1 MLSKQMEKAMGNSS
15 AIREAFEYGLKL
27 ASEIGEENVF
37 DFSLGNPATSA
48 PKKFDETIVKLIET
62 TDSVKLHGYTAND
75 GIPAVR
81 QAVADN
87 LNERFG
93 TDFEAAGIIMTVGA
107 GGALNTVLRSILDP
121 EDEVVV
127 FAPFFS
133 EYIHYIGNYYGV
145 TVVVK
150 PDLETFQ
157 PDLEEFR
164 KKISP
169 KTKAVIVNTP
179 NNPSGVVYSEET
191 LRTLGQILEEKQ
203 KEYGHEIYLIS
214 DEPYRELLYDG
225 AKHHF
230 LTKFY
235 DNTFIC
241 YSFSKS
247 LSLPGE
253 RIGYIAI
260 TRRMAEYKKVATA
273 LKTAVRILGFVN
285 APSLMQLVVKECL
298 NEKTD
303 IEYYDTNRKILYNG
317 LTEAGFTCV
326 KPEGAFYL
334 FVKSPVEDEKE
345 FCERAKKYN
354 LMLVNGSSFDCP
366 GYVRL
371 SYCVAK
377 DKIERSIPQFEK
389 LAKEYGL

>member
-1 MLSKQMEKAMGNSS
+1 MISKQMEQAMNNSS
-15 AIREAFEYGLKL
+15 AIREVYEYGVKL
-27 ASEIGEENVF
+27 AAQIGEENVF

-48 PKKFDETIVKLIET
+48 PKKFDETIVDLIQN
-62 TDSVKLHGYTAND
+62 TDSIKLHGYTANE

-93 TDFEAAGIIMTVGA
+93 TDFEKEGIIMTVGA
-107 GGALNTVLRSILDP
+107 GGALNTVLHSILDP

-127 FAPFFS
+127 FAPYFS
-133 EYIHYIGNYYGV
+133 EYIHYVGNSYGKI
-145 TVVVK
+145 VVVK
-150 PDLETFQ
+150 PDLDTFQ
-157 PDLEEFR
+157 PDMEDFADKL
-164 KKISP
+164 SP

-179 NNPSGVVYSEET
+179 NNPSGVVYKEEA
-191 LRTLGQILEEKQ
+191 LREIGRILKEKQ
-203 KEYGHEIYLIS
+203 EAFGHEIYLIS

-230 LTKFY
+230 LTKYY
-235 DNTFIC
+235 DNTFVC

-260 TRRMAEYKKVATA
+260 SKRMAEYEKVAVA
-273 LKTAVRILGFVN
+273 LKIAVRILGFVN

-298 NEKTD
+298 NEKPD
-303 IEYYDTNRKILYNG
+303 LEYYDTNRKILYNG
-317 LTEAGFTCV
+317 LTNAGFTCV

-334 FVKSPVEDEKE
+334 FLKSPVEDEIE

-354 LMLVNGSSFDCP
+354 LMLVNGTSFECP

-371 SYCVAK
+371 SYCVAT
-377 DKIERSIPQFEK
+377 DKIRRSIPQFEK